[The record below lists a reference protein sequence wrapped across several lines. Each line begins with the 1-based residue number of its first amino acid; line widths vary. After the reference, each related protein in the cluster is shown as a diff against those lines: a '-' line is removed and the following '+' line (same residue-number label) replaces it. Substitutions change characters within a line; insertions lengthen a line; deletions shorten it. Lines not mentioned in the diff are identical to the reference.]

1 VRGRS
6 VNKKKVL
13 GLSIV
18 LIIGL
23 AGFIGTLGYYQALLV
38 SKESQ
43 MLSLS
48 SIIEQ
53 SNIQISDLADLV
65 DEKDDG
71 INNLS
76 FEVINLTEDKD
87 DLSSQILNLHN
98 QKKDLESQISTLNS
112 QIQIIQ
118 SDNSNTDP
126 DIIALQNQIVEL
138 NQIIE
143 TRDLQIRT
151 LLTKK
156 EDLENPNATLTTQIE
171 YLQIQVEYIQANYD
185 FFMDSYKLLR
195 EEVNQRFD
203 PTDPKL
209 TITPN
214 NNEIS
219 DLVQSITG
227 GWSNTSD
234 FNEFWTDVKNLY
246 FWVGSNI
253 EYRSDGLSPILPVT
267 PYNNLI
273 YTEDMWQ
280 FPEETFDLEKG
291 DCEDQ
296 GILLCSMIR
305 CYTNQ
310 EYATDCIWITDS
322 ESTHIG
328 VQIPVSENKL
338 VILDPA
344 RNYYS
349 KDFLGNIVFNDITV
363 EINNWFNDWKA
374 STSSDVYVKKIFSD
388 YRLETFSSMNEYLT
402 WMQNYGFSGIVSQ
415 Y

>member
-1 VRGRS
+1 M
-6 VNKKKVL
+6 NKKIVL
-13 GLSIV
+13 GLSIT
-18 LIIGL
+18 LIISL
-23 AGFIGTLGYYQALLV
+23 AAFISTFGYYQALLV
-38 SKESQ
+38 SKDSQ
-43 MLSLS
+43 KLSLS

-65 DEKDDG
+65 VEKDDK
-71 INNLS
+71 IDSLS
-76 FEVINLTEDKD
+76 SELLSLRENKD
-87 DLSSQILNLHN
+87 DLSSQILNLQN

-112 QIQIIQ
+112 QIQNIQ
-118 SDNSNTDP
+118 SENSSTDP
-126 DIIALQNQIVEL
+126 DIIALQNQIAEL

-171 YLQIQVEYIQANYD
+171 YLQIQVESIQTNYD
-185 FFMDSYKLLR
+185 FYMDSYKLLR

-234 FNEFWTDVKNLY
+234 FNEFWTDIKNLY

-280 FPEETFDLEKG
+280 FPEETTDLEKV
-291 DCEDQ
+291 DC
-296 GILLCSMIR
+296 
-305 CYTNQ
+305 
-310 EYATDCIWITDS
+310 
-322 ESTHIG
+322 
-328 VQIPVSENKL
+328 
-338 VILDPA
+338 
-344 RNYYS
+344 
-349 KDFLGNIVFNDITV
+349 
-363 EINNWFNDWKA
+363 
-374 STSSDVYVKKIFSD
+374 
-388 YRLETFSSMNEYLT
+388 
-402 WMQNYGFSGIVSQ
+402 
-415 Y
+415 